1 VSDLKEFPQREG
13 EPDADAPAEDLSSWA
28 PPAEEVDA
36 PPAPIDDTEVGATPG
51 RPLADRIWGVRRVYR
66 WGRRPWPDERVI
78 KTAVTF
84 ACLVVTTFCMM
95 WAVHLNPFKSSADLI
110 FDNNTPTGGDMGAH
124 VWGPAYLRDH
134 LLPHWQLSGWSM
146 DWYSGLPVYR
156 FYMVVPALAIVLLD
170 VILPYGVAFKLV
182 VISGLVT
189 LPLCCWAFGRLARF
203 RYPMPEMF
211 AFAGLAFALNESY
224 SIYGGNLKSTMAGE
238 FSFSIAVSLM
248 MVGLGYLARGLQDG
262 THLSR
267 ASVFLAL
274 ACLSHGIVLIYVA
287 VAAVIFVLCRLGADL
302 WRVLARTL
310 DGTAGGEAERRL
322 VNIVIVSPAVAG
334 LTVLLAQWSSIFYAL
349 TALVVL
355 ADVVVVALLSSKLGW
370 QLVENR
376 LFVKRLL
383 YSVAVGLLTMALAAF
398 WVGPFLT
405 NHEFMTDMKYG
416 YKPQYPNESFW
427 GMLFDQKAPLDV
439 LIGALAG
446 IGCVFVVVRRHVLGI
461 ALAITMFVSVA
472 LIYVTRDSLPVIG
485 LLWNPRMLPFFYLT
499 RYLMMM
505 IGAVEV
511 LALLIDLVRNRST
524 RDVPGVGWASVSAG
538 LIGLVVLIIFGWAFQ
553 VLPGGHMTTT
563 HGEPTYAWGPL
574 RSNPNPSKAVGSG
587 WAAYNFKGY
596 EGQTMYPEY
605 YNLVQTMGKVGEE
618 HGCGRALWENDG
630 RDGVGNGKY
639 GTTMALML
647 LPYWTDG
654 CIGSMEALYFEASG
668 TTPYSFLAS
677 GAMSKQSSNPVREL
691 RYVNNDAAVGVK
703 YLQALGVQYVMV
715 TTAEAKAQADAQPD
729 LHLIDVSGPW
739 NIYSVDGSDV
749 VVPLSVQPV
758 VVNHR
763 PGDQR
768 ERNLELGTSWFQN
781 QDQWAAI
788 PAYNGPDDW
797 QHIDVAVDESQEVPD
812 PTRPPGMVDDPET
825 EEVESA
831 DTRGREVSVVAPV
844 QAIDPVALDPVTV
857 SNVQID
863 EQSLSFDVDQ
873 VGVPVLVKVSYFPN
887 WEVSGAKGPY
897 RVAPNEMVVIP
908 TSTHVSMSYGRSTS
922 DVAFMVITLLGI
934 VAAIVARV
942 KGPFHFPKLPVRTPA
957 GPAPAGPFLP
967 ALSGAPFGAM
977 YGDDIDDYDIGPAP
991 PEPLPPGPPAA
1002 TPLPPASP
1010 EP

>member
-1 VSDLKEFPQREG
+1 MTDHVARQQFIDGS
-13 EPDADAPAEDLSSWA
+13 AY
-28 PPAEEVDA
+28 PPSLTGLRGSHIGSFKTAHAIRD
-36 PPAPIDDTEVGATPG
+36 
-51 RPLADRIWGVRRVYR
+51 
-66 WGRRPWPDERVI
+66 GRRFDTDGIAAHSKTNRER
-78 KTAVTF
+78 
-84 ACLVVTTFCMM
+84 
-95 WAVHLNPFKSSADLI
+95 S
-110 FDNNTPTGGDMGAH
+110 GGG
-124 VWGPAYLRDH
+124 R
-134 LLPHWQLSGWSM
+134 
-146 DWYSGLPVYR
+146 
-156 FYMVVPALAIVLLD
+156 
-170 VILPYGVAFKLV
+170 VAFKLV

-189 LPLCCWAFGRLARF
+189 LPFCCWAFGRLARF

-238 FSFSIAVSLM
+238 FSFSIAISLM
-248 MVGLGYLARGLQDG
+248 MVGLGYLARGLKDG

-310 DGTAGGEAERRL
+310 DGTAGGESERRL

-334 LTVLLAQWSSIFYAL
+334 VTVLLAQWSSVFYAL

-355 ADVVVVALLSSKLGW
+355 VDVVVVVLLSSKLGW

-439 LIGALAG
+439 LIATLAG
-446 IGCVFVVVRRHVLGI
+446 IGCVFVVVRRHVIGI

-499 RYLMMM
+499 RFLMMM
-505 IGAVEV
+505 VGAVEV
-511 LALLIDLVRNRST
+511 LALLVDVVRNRRS
-524 RDVPGVGWASVSAG
+524 REVPGVGWASVSAG
-538 LIGLVVLIIFGWAFQ
+538 LIGLVVLIIFGWAYQ

-605 YNLVQTMGKVGEE
+605 YNLVQTMGQVGDQY
-618 HGCGRALWENDG
+618 GCGRALWENDG

-797 QHIDVAVDESQEVPD
+797 QHIDVAVDQSQEVPD
-812 PTRPPGMVDDPET
+812 PTRPPGMVDDPQT

-873 VGVPVLVKVSYFPN
+873 VGVPVLVKMSYFPN
-887 WEVSGAKGPY
+887 WEVSGAEGPY

-908 TSTHVSMSYGRSTS
+908 TSTHVSMTYGRSTS
-922 DVAFMVITLLGI
+922 DVAFLVITLLGI

-977 YGDDIDDYDIGPAP
+977 YGDEIDDYDIGPAP
-991 PEPLPPGPPAA
+991 PDPLPPGPPAP

-1010 EP
+1010 DP

>member
-1 VSDLKEFPQREG
+1 
-13 EPDADAPAEDLSSWA
+13 
-28 PPAEEVDA
+28 
-36 PPAPIDDTEVGATPG
+36 
-51 RPLADRIWGVRRVYR
+51 
-66 WGRRPWPDERVI
+66 
-78 KTAVTF
+78 
-84 ACLVVTTFCMM
+84 
-95 WAVHLNPFKSSADLI
+95 
-110 FDNNTPTGGDMGAH
+110 
-124 VWGPAYLRDH
+124 
-134 LLPHWQLSGWSM
+134 
-146 DWYSGLPVYR
+146 
-156 FYMVVPALAIVLLD
+156 
-170 VILPYGVAFKLV
+170 
-182 VISGLVT
+182 
-189 LPLCCWAFGRLARF
+189 
-203 RYPMPEMF
+203 
-211 AFAGLAFALNESY
+211 
-224 SIYGGNLKSTMAGE
+224 
-238 FSFSIAVSLM
+238 
-248 MVGLGYLARGLQDG
+248 
-262 THLSR
+262 
-267 ASVFLAL
+267 
-274 ACLSHGIVLIYVA
+274 
-287 VAAVIFVLCRLGADL
+287 
-302 WRVLARTL
+302 
-310 DGTAGGEAERRL
+310 
-322 VNIVIVSPAVAG
+322 
-334 LTVLLAQWSSIFYAL
+334 
-349 TALVVL
+349 
-355 ADVVVVALLSSKLGW
+355 
-370 QLVENR
+370 
-376 LFVKRLL
+376 
-383 YSVAVGLLTMALAAF
+383 
-398 WVGPFLT
+398 
-405 NHEFMTDMKYG
+405 
-416 YKPQYPNESFW
+416 
-427 GMLFDQKAPLDV
+427 
-439 LIGALAG
+439 
-446 IGCVFVVVRRHVLGI
+446 VRRHVIGI

-499 RYLMMM
+499 RFLMMM
-505 IGAVEV
+505 VGAVEV
-511 LALLIDLVRNRST
+511 LALLVDVVRNRRS
-524 RDVPGVGWASVSAG
+524 REVPGVGWASVSAG
-538 LIGLVVLIIFGWAFQ
+538 LIGLVVLIIFGWAYQ

-605 YNLVQTMGKVGEE
+605 YNLVQTMGQVGDQY
-618 HGCGRALWENDG
+618 GCGRALWENDG

-703 YLQALGVQYVMV
+703 YLQSLGVQYVMV
-715 TTAEAKAQADAQPD
+715 TTPEAKAQADTQPE
-729 LHLIDVSGPW
+729 LHLIDTSGPW
-739 NIYSVDGSDV
+739 NIYSVDDSDI

-797 QHIDVAVDESQEVPD
+797 QHIDVAVDQSQEVPD
-812 PTRPPGMVDDPET
+812 PARPPGTVDDPQT

-831 DTRGREVSVVAPV
+831 DTRGREVSVVQPV
-844 QAIDPVALDPVTV
+844 QAIEPVALDPVTV

-887 WEVSGAKGPY
+887 WEVSGAEGPY

-908 TSTHVSMSYGRSTS
+908 TSTHVSMTYGRSTS
-922 DVAFMVITLLGI
+922 DVAFLVITLLGI
-934 VAAIVARV
+934 VAAIVARL
-942 KGPFHFPKLPVRTPA
+942 KGPFHFPTLPARTPA

-977 YGDDIDDYDIGPAP
+977 YGDEIDDYDIGPAP
-991 PEPLPPGPPAA
+991 PEPLPPGPPTA

-1010 EP
+1010 DP

>member
-1 VSDLKEFPQREG
+1 M
-13 EPDADAPAEDLSSWA
+13 
-28 PPAEEVDA
+28 
-36 PPAPIDDTEVGATPG
+36 
-51 RPLADRIWGVRRVYR
+51 
-66 WGRRPWPDERVI
+66 
-78 KTAVTF
+78 TF

-95 WAVHLNPFKSSADLI
+95 WAVHLNPFKPSADLI

-156 FYMVVPALAIVLLD
+156 FYMVVPALAIILLD

-189 LPLCCWAFGRLARF
+189 LPFCCWAFGRLARF

-238 FSFSIAVSLM
+238 FSFSIAISLM
-248 MVGLGYLARGLQDG
+248 MVGLGYLARGLKDG

-267 ASVFLAL
+267 ASAFLAL

-310 DGTAGGEAERRL
+310 DGTAGGESERRL

-334 LTVLLAQWSSIFYAL
+334 VTVLLAQWSSVFYAL

-355 ADVVVVALLSSKLGW
+355 VDVVVVALLSSKLGW

-383 YSVAVGLLTMALAAF
+383 YSAAVGLLTMALAAF

-439 LIGALAG
+439 LIATLAG
-446 IGCVFVVVRRHVLGI
+446 IGCVFVVVRRHVIGI

-499 RYLMMM
+499 RFLMMM
-505 IGAVEV
+505 VGAVEV
-511 LALLIDLVRNRST
+511 LALLVDVVRNRRS
-524 RDVPGVGWASVSAG
+524 REVPGVGWASVSAG
-538 LIGLVVLIIFGWAFQ
+538 LIGLVVLIIFGWAYQ

-605 YNLVQTMGKVGEE
+605 YNLVQTMGQVGDQY
-618 HGCGRALWENDG
+618 GCGRALWENDG

-691 RYVNNDAAVGVK
+691 RYVNNDAATGVK
-703 YLQALGVQYVMV
+703 YLQSLGVQYVMV
-715 TTAEAKAQADAQPD
+715 TTPEAKAQADAQPE
-729 LHLIDVSGPW
+729 LHLIDTSGPW
-739 NIYSVDGSDV
+739 NIYTVDGSDI
-749 VVPLSVQPV
+749 VVPLTVQPV

-788 PAYNGPDDW
+788 PAYNGPADW
-797 QHIDVAVDESQEVPD
+797 QHIDVAVDQSQEVPD
-812 PTRPPGMVDDPET
+812 PTRPPGTVDDPQT
-825 EEVESA
+825 EQVESA
-831 DTRGREVSVVAPV
+831 DTRGREVSVVKPV

-887 WEVSGAKGPY
+887 WEVSGAEGPY

-908 TSTHVSMSYGRSTS
+908 TSTHVSMTYGRSTS
-922 DVAFMVITLLGI
+922 DVAFLVITLIGI
-934 VAAIVARV
+934 VAAIVARL

-977 YGDDIDDYDIGPAP
+977 YGDEIDDYGIGPAP

-1010 EP
+1010 DP